1 MRGAAWPAQQ
11 TRPVARF
18 ATAVAWHSPH
28 RIRMMDWWWAYL
40 LLGALIGFFAGML
53 GIGGGFAVVP
63 VLALIFAAK
72 GFPADYILHIAIAT
86 CMASIIFTSASSV
99 ISHHRHS
106 AVRWEVVRGM
116 TPGIIAG
123 SLGGALL
130 VGQVNVKLLAI
141 LFTAFAYFAATSML
155 IRRKPMPSG
164 KLPGGAGLSMAGAII
179 GGLSSLAAIA
189 GASLTVPFLVKRNV
203 GVHQAIASAAAVG
216 WPLAAAGTAGYIIAG
231 LAKSGLPQYTLGF
244 VYLPALLFL
253 VIGSMATA
261 PLGVHVAHRTSGA
274 LLRTIFAVLLYILA
288 TRMLLGLI

>member
-1 MRGAAWPAQQ
+1 M
-11 TRPVARF
+11 T
-18 ATAVAWHSPH
+18 
-28 RIRMMDWWWAYL
+28 DWWWAYL
-40 LLGALIGFFAGML
+40 LIGALIGFFAGML

-72 GFPADYILHIAIAT
+72 GFPADYILHVAIAT
-86 CMASIIFTSASSV
+86 CMASIIFTSAASV
-99 ISHHRHS
+99 ISHHRRG
-106 AVRWEVVRGM
+106 AVHWEVVRGM

-123 SLGGALL
+123 ALGGALL

-155 IRRKPMPSG
+155 ISRKPVPSG
-164 KLPGGAGLSMAGAII
+164 KLPGGAGLSMAGVII

-203 GVHQAIASAAAVG
+203 GAHQAIASAAAVG
-216 WPLAAAGTAGYIIAG
+216 WPLAVAGTAGYIIAG
-231 LAKSGLPQYTLGF
+231 LSRSGLPQYTLGF

-274 LLRTIFAVLLYILA
+274 MLRKIFAVLLYILA